1 MLPALLGLLF
11 ASSGAAQGPK
21 IKEQEFSF
29 QTNSISWTELFDWLS
44 KRTRKPVISQV
55 KTPTGSLNII
65 SPKGT
70 KYTLPQALDLINES
84 LLEQQCLLVRRHN
97 SFVLVSSDKKLPTT
111 LVPRLA
117 DVKDLEKWGQTEVV
131 SVKLKLRVRVDDVSV
146 ELKKLQGPF
155 GDMVI
160 LTRANQLIVQDTV
173 ENIERILKH
182 IDDIENAMQAKVEN
196 NFEVIQLKH
205 ANALVMAKILE
216 DGFNGS
222 KLVVGGGDKANR
234 DRGGGVPKGA
244 DTKKKRVRIIP
255 DLAGNRLLIKADPAD
270 MASIRLLVSKHL
282 DLNDDFSEVRIKTF
296 VIGPL
301 KHTNADDVAGVMK
314 DLYRESMNANPV
326 AKRGILPIR
335 GGRNL
340 KRGIDPN
347 GYPKGVLLSV
357 SVDNRTNSLVLA
369 CSTAMKK
376 DIDALV
382 TMMEKTAE
390 ENTTVSGTQVVEV
403 VRLKGINPQFLQQAI
418 DAIQGRRTTYGGMG
432 GMNTPGRLNYFGG
445 RPGGLIGPQGG
456 RPGGGMK

>member
-11 ASSGAAQGPK
+11 ASSGAAHGPK
-21 IKEQEFSF
+21 VKQQEFSF
-29 QTNSISWTELFDWLS
+29 QTNAIPWNELFNWLS
-44 KRTRKPVISQV
+44 NRTGMPVLTQV

-70 KYTLPQALDLINES
+70 RYTLPQVLDLINEN

-131 SVKLKLRVRVDDVSV
+131 SLKLKLRVLVNEVSV
-146 ELKKLQGPF
+146 ELKQLQGPF

-182 IDDIENAMQAKVEN
+182 IDDIEKAQQAKVEN
-196 NFEVIQLKH
+196 NFEVIQLEH

-222 KLVVGGGDKANR
+222 KLVVGGGGQANR
-234 DRGGGVPKGA
+234 GRGGGDPVGA
-244 DTKKKRVRIIP
+244 DTKQKRVRVIP
-255 DLAGNRLLIKADPAD
+255 DMAGNKLLIKADPAD
-270 MASIRLLVSKHL
+270 MAIIRLLISQHL
-282 DLNDDFSEVRIKTF
+282 DLKDDFSEVRIKTF

-301 KHTNADDVAGVMK
+301 KHTNADDVAGVIK

-326 AKRGILPIR
+326 AKRGILPFR

-347 GYPKGVLLSV
+347 GYPKGVLLSL
-357 SVDNRTNSLVLA
+357 SVDNRTNSLVVA
-369 CSTAMKK
+369 CSTAMKN

-382 TMMEKTAE
+382 TMLEKTAK
-390 ENTTVSGTQVVEV
+390 ENTTVSGTQVVQV
-403 VRLKGINPQFLQQAI
+403 IQLKGINPQFLQQSI
-418 DAIQGRRTTYGGMG
+418 DAIQGRRTTHGGMG

-445 RPGGLIGPQGG
+445 RPGGLIGPGGG